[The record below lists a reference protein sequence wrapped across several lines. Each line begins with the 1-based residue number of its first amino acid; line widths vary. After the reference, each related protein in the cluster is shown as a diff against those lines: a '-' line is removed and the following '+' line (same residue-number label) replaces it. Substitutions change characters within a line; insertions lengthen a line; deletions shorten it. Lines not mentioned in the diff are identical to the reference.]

1 MALAR
6 ERTYKSNSFSG
17 GRLDNRYGSQKN
29 GLQKKSK
36 RKIFSTKERYAHY
49 KAIAKGEGDV
59 KQDSKFSEE
68 EQRAYA
74 RGQVAAREESYRIY
88 KKYKK
93 GNE

>member
-6 ERTYKSNSFSG
+6 ARTYKSNNFSG
-17 GRLDNRYGSQKN
+17 SRSDDRYSPK
-29 GLQKKSK
+29 QKKK
-36 RKIFSTKERYAHY
+36 RKFFSTKERYEHY

-93 GNE
+93 SNK